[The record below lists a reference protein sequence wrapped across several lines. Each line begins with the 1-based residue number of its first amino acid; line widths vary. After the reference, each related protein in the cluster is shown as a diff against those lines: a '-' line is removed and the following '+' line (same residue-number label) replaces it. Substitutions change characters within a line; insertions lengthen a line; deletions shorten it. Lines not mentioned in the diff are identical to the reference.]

1 MSDSISP
8 ISSVVWADPAREHA
22 FQTWLTPL
30 AVQHG
35 LELSTLRPASA
46 DASFRRYLRLDRS
59 AGGSL
64 IVMDAPPDKE
74 NCTPFVQ
81 VQGLMQQSGLN
92 VPAIL
97 DWNQPDGFMLL
108 SDMGSRTLIEELDP
122 ARPQDAELW
131 YRHAVD
137 LLLQWQQAS
146 RPDVLPAYDEALLR
160 RELQLF
166 PDWYIAHHR
175 QVTLDDKQQAVL
187 AKAFDQI
194 VAHNLQAPS
203 VYVHR
208 DFMARNLMLPSDPT
222 QALAVLDFQDLVRGP
237 IAYDPVDFQP
247 AVVAAEPPTPVEI
260 VETPVPLPLPG
271 QLQPAPS
278 ARRETGSPTASVE
291 AANRAAT
298 QEPSRAGYV
307 NAVQVYPWTEGALY
321 RLYAAPERVSDIALQ
336 PGEELIAVSAGDTVR
351 WVIGDTVSGAG
362 DRRRVHVLV
371 KPFAA
376 GLHTNMVITTT
387 RRAYHLALESTD
399 ATAMAAISWT
409 YPQDQLIA
417 LQGRNA
423 VAAAAS
429 PAATGVDV
437 SALNF
442 RYRIEGDR
450 VPWTPARA
458 FDDGRQVFIE
468 FPAGISQG
476 EMPPLFV
483 TGASGDAELVNYR
496 VQGRY
501 MVVDR
506 LFAAAELRLGDRR
519 TEQRVRIVRDD
530 GRRGRP

>member
-92 VPAIL
+92 VPTIL

-108 SDMGSRTLIEELDP
+108 SDMGSRTLIEVLDP

-146 RPDVLPAYDEALLR
+146 RPGVLPAYDEALLR

-166 PDWYIAHHR
+166 PDWYIAQHR

-222 QALAVLDFQDLVRGP
+222 QPLAVLDFQDAVYGPVTYDIASLLRDAFLTWEEDFVIDITVR
-237 IAYDPVDFQP
+237 YW
-247 AVVAAEPPTPVEI
+247 EK
-260 VETPVPLPLPG
+260 
-271 QLQPAPS
+271 
-278 ARRETGSPTASVE
+278 ARRSGLIGARSASGWGDDFGEFYRAVE
-291 AANRAAT
+291 WMGLQRHLKV
-298 QEPSRAGYV
+298 AGIF
-307 NAVQVYPWTEGALY
+307 A
-321 RLYAAPERVSDIALQ
+321 RLTLRDGKPKYLA
-336 PGEELIAVSAGDTVR
+336 DTPR
-351 WVIGDTVSGAG
+351 FIHYI
-362 DRRRVHVLV
+362 R
-371 KPFAA
+371 
-376 GLHTNMVITTT
+376 TTC
-387 RRAYHLALESTD
+387 S
-399 ATAMAAISWT
+399 
-409 YPQDQLIA
+409 
-417 LQGRNA
+417 
-423 VAAAAS
+423 
-429 PAATGVDV
+429 
-437 SALNF
+437 
-442 RYRIEGDR
+442 RYRELAPLLRLVDQIEGIQAQ
-450 VPWTPARA
+450 VGYAY
-458 FDDGRQVFIE
+458 GR
-468 FPAGISQG
+468 
-476 EMPPLFV
+476 M
-483 TGASGDAELVNYR
+483 
-496 VQGRY
+496 
-501 MVVDR
+501 
-506 LFAAAELRLGDRR
+506 
-519 TEQRVRIVRDD
+519 
-530 GRRGRP
+530 